1 MLYLGKIAFS
11 NDNSRY
17 AFTQLDG
24 TVQVND
30 SETGQAVDIY
40 YGHSKPALGVDF
52 SADGNFF
59 VTGSL
64 DETVAIRDLRRDSLV
79 DDGYIKT
86 IQLPNNP
93 VLSVSISPDSKK
105 LVTASVG
112 DYYALR
118 FWNIATGQQLF
129 YFDYHA
135 EAVYEARFS
144 PDGLIIASAGGDK
157 LICLWDLALQVDRKG
172 SLAENDQVLKGHTG
186 DVTSIDFSPDGEY
199 LVSGSYDKT
208 IKIWDITTGQ
218 IIREIE
224 AHNDLV
230 TSVRYLKPGIL
241 VSASFDKTLKVWDT
255 DLNLLKT
262 LGPYQYKIQSVT
274 FSGDGKYL
282 AAFTKSGPISGK
294 ISKIIDEGKSKETT
308 MDSSATKREWWQ
320 FWK

>member
-24 TVQVND
+24 SVQIND

-40 YGHSKPALGVDF
+40 YSHSKPALGVDF

-64 DETVAIRDLRRDSLV
+64 DETVTIRDLNRDSSV
-79 DDGYIKT
+79 DDGYVKT

-105 LVTASVG
+105 LATASVG
-112 DYYALR
+112 DHYALK
-118 FWNIATGQQLF
+118 FWDITTGQQLL

-135 EAVYEARFS
+135 EAVYETRFS
-144 PDGLIIASAGGDK
+144 PDGLKIASAGGDK
-157 LICLWDLALQVDRKG
+157 LICIWDLTLQVDRKG

-186 DVTSIDFSPDGEY
+186 DVTSVDFSPDGQY

-218 IIREIE
+218 IIRKVE
-224 AHNDLV
+224 AHNDPV

-241 VSASFDKTLKVWDT
+241 VSASFDKMLKVWDT
-255 DLNLLKT
+255 DLKLLKT
-262 LGPYQYKIQSVT
+262 LGPYQYGIQGIA
-274 FSGDGKYL
+274 FSGDGNYL
-282 AAFTKSGPISGK
+282 AAFTKYGPISGK
-294 ISKIIDEGKSKETT
+294 ISKIID
-308 MDSSATKREWWQ
+308 
-320 FWK
+320 